1 MNYLLILAVP
11 PSKIKDKL
19 VTIFFMLLLNSNKL
33 RLETE
38 TYRLTTFGISIP
50 DKLSLRSP
58 LFTGTSGT
66 KGGGALLF
74 LRLKQ
79 LKEIISELK

>member
-1 MNYLLILAVP
+1 
-11 PSKIKDKL
+11 
-19 VTIFFMLLLNSNKL
+19 
-33 RLETE
+33 LERE
-38 TYRLTTFGISIP
+38 TYRLTIFGISIP
-50 DKLSLRSP
+50 DKLSFRSP

-79 LKEIISELK
+79 FKEFNSELQVKEEYD